1 MHPRPRARVMLAALL
16 PLLTTATTGC
26 AAHEPEV
33 VDPAEV
39 LRALEAVRIDRLALP
54 RPVAVVDGLSVDEAV
69 ALAARHN
76 PGLHARRAWLPVA
89 RVGRTIA
96 GLWPDPE
103 LEWIANNVIADLATH
118 RRSSTNSY
126 LAGFQLMF
134 PLPRPGEL
142 DARVAVATARLAR
155 EAAQARA
162 AEADLARD
170 VRLAY
175 TALLQAEAEL
185 ELALAQVALSER
197 VRAQTAE
204 RRALGQATDL
214 EVGLAEL
221 PLRLARADVPRL
233 EGEAEAARLALNAL
247 LGLPPRE
254 RWRATTTLA
263 ALASATPPPLPGPL
277 VEAALARRPDLEAAR
292 WAHREADA
300 EVALEL
306 ALRWPRVGVGTG
318 ITIELPVFSRF
329 NRWGVERARLAR
341 AAAREGLVEA
351 VHALRADV
359 HEALALAHAAHR
371 TAEVHA
377 RALEEGADEVLRAA
391 EAAQAAGQ
399 VPVIEVLAARAE
411 ALSARRRALAARA
424 DWAAA
429 AVRLDAATGALA
441 PPALPVE

>member
-1 MHPRPRARVMLAALL
+1 MLMVLL
-16 PLLTTATTGC
+16 PLVTSATIGC

-39 LRALEAVRIDRLALP
+39 LRALEATSLERAAAP
-54 RPVAVVDGLSVDEAV
+54 RPVTISDGLTVDEAV

-89 RVGRTIA
+89 RVGRELA

-103 LEWIANNVIADLATH
+103 LEWIANNVIADLVTLRKVTTH
-118 RRSSTNSY
+118 SVLS
-126 LAGFQLMF
+126 GFQLMF

-142 DARVAVATARLAR
+142 DARVAVAAARLAR
-155 EAAQARA
+155 EAALARA

-185 ELALAQVALSER
+185 ELVLAQVALAER
-197 VRAQTAE
+197 AHAQTAE
-204 RRALGQATDL
+204 RRAVGQATDL
-214 EVGLAEL
+214 EVSLAEL
-221 PLRLARADVPRL
+221 PMRQARAAVPHL
-233 EGEAEAARLALNAL
+233 EGEAEAARLTLNAL

-254 RWRATTTLA
+254 RWRPTTTLD
-263 ALASATPPPLPGPL
+263 ALASSTPPPLPGPL

-300 EVALEL
+300 ELALER
-306 ALRWPRVGVGTG
+306 ALRWPRLAVGTG
-318 ITIELPVFSRF
+318 FAIELPVFSRF

-341 AAAREGLVEA
+341 AAARDGLVAA

-359 HEALALAHAAHR
+359 HEAHAVAQAAHR

-377 RALEEGADEVLRAA
+377 RALEEGAEAVLRVA

-399 VPVIEVLAARAE
+399 VPVIEVLAARAQ
-411 ALSARRRALAARA
+411 ALEARRRALAARA